1 MEDLPA
7 GGHAAEDGV
16 RFRRVSGTGPA
27 SRGAAPLRRSLAAA
41 VLLPVVVGGFALHS
55 WTGRDAER
63 VFHEVVAHLAGH
75 GLDSV
80 PRDLLY
86 EQAARGLLAEIGDP
100 YAELF
105 SPEQLAEFS
114 RQTLRN
120 SYAGIGMQ
128 ISLVRDTA
136 TVIRVFGGS
145 PAAAGGVRT
154 GDRIVRAAGE
164 AVTGI
169 PLDQVTARLLGPP
182 GTVVEVTFR
191 RGGESV
197 ERVFT
202 RRRVRY
208 PAVPYALMLE
218 SGIGYLALEGFNDT
232 SADEVAASLRDLR
245 ERGATSFVL
254 DLRGNTG
261 GSVDQAIR
269 IAGLFLPGGTPVLR
283 AAFRDAPAA
292 SYAAEGT
299 PFLPA
304 APLVVLT
311 DEESASAAEI
321 VAGALQDHDRAVLV
335 GVTTFGKGV
344 VQDIFSLDGGWA
356 LKLTTGRWFTP
367 AGRTIERERRGVRRG
382 ADPAPEPA
390 DRPVFR
396 SAGGRPLVGGGGI
409 TPDLVVA
416 ADTLV
421 GAELEL
427 MRVLAARAGTV
438 NQVMQEVAL
447 DLHGGVGPSFSS
459 GPAWR
464 AELRAALERRGIRVD
479 AERWAAGATL
489 IDRLM
494 EARVTELAFGD
505 SAAFRRGIDRDVQLR
520 AGLRVLRGASTQD
533 EALRRTTRAVSAGR
547 G

>member
-1 MEDLPA
+1 
-7 GGHAAEDGV
+7 V
-16 RFRRVSGTGPA
+16 RVRPVSGT
-27 SRGAAPLRRSLAAA
+27 RDAARVTTPLRRSLAAA
-41 VLLPVVVGGFALHS
+41 VLLPVVVGGFALQS
-55 WTGRDAER
+55 WAGRDAER
-63 VFHEVVAHLAGH
+63 VFHEVVAHVARH

-80 PRDLLY
+80 PHDLLY
-86 EQAARGLLAEIGDP
+86 EHAARGLLGEIDDP

-105 SPEQLAEFS
+105 SPGELAEFS

-136 TVIRVFGGS
+136 TVIRVFAGS

-208 PAVPYALMLE
+208 PAVPYSLMLE
-218 SGIGYLALEGFNDT
+218 PGIGYLALEGFNDT
-232 SADEVAASLRDLR
+232 SADEVASSLDALR

-269 IAGLFLPGGTPVLR
+269 IAGLFLARGTPVLR
-283 AAFRDAPAA
+283 AAFRDAPAE

-356 LKLTTGRWFTP
+356 LKMTTGRWFTP
-367 AGRTIERERRGVRRG
+367 SGRTIERERRPARRG
-382 ADPAPEPA
+382 ADPTPEPSA
-390 DRPVFR
+390 RPVFR
-396 SAGGRPLVGGGGI
+396 SAGGRALVGGGGI
-409 TPDLVVA
+409 TPDLVVE
-416 ADTLV
+416 ADTLA

-427 MRVLAARAGTV
+427 MRVLAASPGTV
-438 NQVMQEVAL
+438 SQAMQEVAM
-447 DLHGGVGPSFSS
+447 DLHGGVEPSFSS

-464 AELRAALERRGIRVD
+464 AELRAALERRGVRVD

-489 IDRLM
+489 IDRML

-505 SAAFRRGIDRDVQLR
+505 SAAFRRRMERDVQLR
-520 AGLRVLRGASTQD
+520 AAVRVLRGAGTQA
-533 EALRRTTRAVSAGR
+533 EALRRTDPVVPAGR